1 MKSLSS
7 SHSGVHDLIE
17 ISVTD
22 TGSGMTKESM
32 KSLGRLTFENK
43 LAGFGL
49 TTSNYIAEKLAPKP
63 ISGLYVESEKGFGST
78 FTFYLENIRSDSI
91 QEEEIELQV
100 PEKKKL
106 AKINMSIIDSKYS
119 SNGDDEEENYEDD
132 SASSPDFQ
140 DSNLKVLS
148 DQLNDEYM
156 NFDFKNKFSSKKE
169 ISNFNINT
177 ASTPPD
183 IGSSPFSAQFFDRTN
198 QGKGSS
204 YSIILKKIDEVS
216 NSRPDMPTKISTF
229 GSRMQSTLKTF
240 NSQQSNELQCKKLSI
255 IDKFK
260 KRLLKKTCNC
270 PDILI
275 VDDNL
280 YNILALEKMIET
292 FTLKVHTATSGEIA
306 LQKIKTFYE
315 DSPCPKELK
324 CLFYKCVLMDIDMP
338 IMDGHET
345 AKGIAEYFREKNF
358 TQVIIPCTA
367 FNDEVTIQKCK
378 EVGMVDFLAKPVSLE
393 TLEHVLYKNMFSLCE

>member
-240 NSQQSNELQCKKLSI
+240 NSQQSNELQCKKLSMSI
-255 IDKFK
+255 YLCTYLRFK
-260 KRLLKKTCNC
+260 
-270 PDILI
+270 
-275 VDDNL
+275 
-280 YNILALEKMIET
+280 KMIET